1 MVTRCEC
8 CDLLPN
14 ACGKEAAKKQEAG
27 ARQQRAELVNRGWF
41 AAKFHGVCKGCGAD
55 FEAGTL
61 IKGTSDGF
69 GRTKLKYFAECCS
82 EVISGGSK

>member
-8 CDLLPN
+8 CDLPDYS
-14 ACGKEAAKKQEAG
+14 CGKAAATRDEIESRK
-27 ARQQRAELVNRGWF
+27 RTAELVNRGWF
-41 AAKFHGVCKGCGAD
+41 AAKFHGICKGCGAD

-61 IKGTSDGF
+61 IRGTSDGF